1 MIWNV
6 YNFFTTYAEVDGVDS
21 DDLAKFVPNELA
33 NDLDKW
39 IVSRVYQLRDAI
51 TDGMEKYNL
60 PEALSGV
67 LPFVDDLSNWFVRR
81 SRRRFF
87 KTEDEADKAEAYG
100 TLYYVLVYLSK
111 ILAPFVPFLAEEL
124 YQKMTGDTE
133 SVHLLDWPA
142 AGVIDTEV
150 LEEMART
157 REIITEGLAMRMNKS
172 EFEEQIKVRQPLS
185 EMVYNGD
192 KLPEF
197 YEGIIADEV
206 NVKKVTQGEQNY
218 LNKTLTPE
226 LVEEGFVRELIRS
239 VQAARKNAGL
249 TVNDHIV
256 LSVSKPVPDAY
267 IDMFKAEVF
276 ADEVVLEGNY
286 AHDEIAKV
294 NGENVT
300 ISLEKA

>member
-1 MIWNV
+1 M
-6 YNFFTTYAEVDGVDS
+6 
-21 DDLAKFVPNELA
+21 
-33 NDLDKW
+33 
-39 IVSRVYQLRDAI
+39 
-51 TDGMEKYNL
+51 
-60 PEALSGV
+60 
-67 LPFVDDLSNWFVRR
+67 
-81 SRRRFF
+81 
-87 KTEDEADKAEAYG
+87 
-100 TLYYVLVYLSK
+100 
-111 ILAPFVPFLAEEL
+111 PFLAEEL

-133 SVHLLDWPA
+133 SVHLLDWPE

-157 REIITEGLAMRMNKS
+157 REIITEGLAMRMNKT
-172 EFEEQIKVRQPLS
+172 ETEEQIKVRQPLS
-185 EMVYNGD
+185 EMTYAGE

-226 LVEEGFVRELIRS
+226 LLEEGFVRELVRS

-249 TVNDHIV
+249 TVNDHIK
-256 LSVSKPVPDAY
+256 LSVSCEVPASY
-267 IDMFKAEVF
+267 LEMFKAEVL
-276 ADEVVLEGNY
+276 ADEVVSEGNF

-294 NGENVT
+294 SGENVT